1 MSHIGRIRTQGRA
14 VYLLLPKSLLERLVW
29 REGDHIALRE
39 AGDKLVCERVPLE
52 KLAILR
58 TGDAQTQPVK
68 IGGTD

>member
-1 MSHIGRIRTQGRA
+1 MSYIGRIRTQGRA
-14 VYLLLPKSLLERLVW
+14 VYLLLPKNLLERMVW

-39 AGDKLVCERVPLE
+39 AGEKLVCERVPLE

-58 TGDAQTQPVK
+58 TGESQAQPIK